1 MGVKYGYKF
10 DFLNTVEIERVMLFT
25 PFLDPLLVL
34 FYFSD
39 KIKIIKPLKLF
50 IAWNGEFHAYI
61 YKFLQTLIFHI
72 KGTQP

>member
-10 DFLNTVEIERVMLFT
+10 DFLNTVEIERVMLFA
-25 PFLDPLLVL
+25 PFLDSLLVL

-50 IAWNGEFHAYI
+50 IA
-61 YKFLQTLIFHI
+61 
-72 KGTQP
+72 